1 VQPGRQINNDMNA
14 QTDTTGLINAES
26 CARIDAWLERF
37 PPEHKQSAVLQALH
51 IVQEQNGGWVSREL
65 LDAVAA
71 YLEMPPVLVYEV
83 GTFYSMIELEPV
95 GRNMVALCTN
105 LSCMLCGAESLLEHV
120 EKKLGIRLG
129 ETTADGRIT
138 LKLEEEC
145 LAACAGGP
153 MMTVNG
159 HYHEN
164 LTPAKVDEIL
174 DALE

>member
-1 VQPGRQINNDMNA
+1 MSSA
-14 QTDTTGLINAES
+14 TQTRVADLLSAES
-26 CARIDAWLERF
+26 RATIDAWLGKF
-37 PPEHKQSAVLQALH
+37 PPEQKQSAVLAALQAA
-51 IVQEQNGGWVSREL
+51 QEQNGGWVTREL
-65 LDAVAA
+65 MDAVAD
-71 YLEMPPVLVYEV
+71 YLDIAKIRVYEV
-83 GTFYSMIELEPV
+83 GSFYSMIELEPV
-95 GRNMVALCTN
+95 GRNMVAVCTN
-105 LSCMLCGAESLLEHV
+105 LSCMLCGSETIVEHV

-164 LTPAKVDEIL
+164 LTPENVDEIL
-174 DALE
+174 DGLE

>member
-1 VQPGRQINNDMNA
+1 MATATEARKSELLTP
-14 QTDTTGLINAES
+14 ES
-26 CARIDAWLERF
+26 RARIDAWIAKY
-37 PPEHKQSAVLQALH
+37 PADQKKSAVLSALQ
-51 IVQEQNGGWVSREL
+51 IAQEQNGGWVSREL
-65 LDAVAA
+65 LDAVAD
-71 YLEMPPVLVYEV
+71 YLDMPPVLVYEV

-105 LSCMLCGAESLLEHV
+105 LSCMLCGAETIVEHV

-129 ETTADGRIT
+129 ETTEDGRIT

-145 LAACAGGP
+145 LAACTGGP

-164 LTPAKVDEIL
+164 LTPEKVDEIL

>member
-1 VQPGRQINNDMNA
+1 M
-14 QTDTTGLINAES
+14 TGAARKSDLLTAES
-26 CARIDAWLERF
+26 RAHIDAWLTKF
-37 PPEHKQSAVLQALH
+37 PAEQKQSAVLTALQAA
-51 IVQEQNGGWVSREL
+51 QQQNGGWVSRDL
-65 LDAVAA
+65 MDAVAD
-71 YLEMPPVLVYEV
+71 YLGMLPVQVYEV

-105 LSCMLCGAESLLEHV
+105 LSCMLCGAETIVEHV
-120 EKKLGIRLG
+120 EKKLGIKLG

-159 HYHEN
+159 HYKEN
-164 LTPAKVDEIL
+164 LTPEKVDAIL
-174 DALE
+174 DGLE

>member
-1 VQPGRQINNDMNA
+1 MGTAARKSDLL
-14 QTDTTGLINAES
+14 TAETR
-26 CARIDAWLERF
+26 AHIDAWLEKF
-37 PPEHKQSAVLQALH
+37 PAEQKQSAVLAALQAA
-51 IVQEQNGGWVSREL
+51 QEQNGGWVSREL
-65 LDAVAA
+65 MDAVAD
-71 YLEMPPVLVYEV
+71 YLGMLSVQVYEV

-105 LSCMLCGAESLLEHV
+105 LSCMLCGAETIVAHV
-120 EKKLGIRLG
+120 EKKLGIKLG

-159 HYHEN
+159 HYEEN
-164 LTPAKVDEIL
+164 LTPEKVAAIL
-174 DALE
+174 DGLE